1 MAKPQGNFPLG
12 KSEKIDVA
20 LMRPTVNLKE
30 AENQGE
36 QAEAAARTTAPPV
49 KFAKHGAFPGGN
61 PAHSVMDLFGKD

>member
-1 MAKPQGNFPLG
+1 MAKPPGNFSLG
-12 KSEKIDVA
+12 KSETFDVA
-20 LMRPTVNLKE
+20 LQRPNVNLKE

-49 KFAKHGAFPGGN
+49 KFSKHGAFPGGN